1 MPRRVPVVNAQ
12 LRTLEAR
19 KYQEAQPNQPIRI
32 DHNSHISH
40 VQREADDRLRLEF
53 AYTTAYGPLGLVKV
67 EGTLWYQGADAG
79 DAVAQWE
86 KTRNL
91 PVEVAQQVHGA
102 IMAACVPQA
111 VGLAKDLRLPPP
123 IPLPQV
129 RFQKPGEAT
138 VSTVPSDAPEIG

>member
-1 MPRRVPVVNAQ
+1 MPVPVVNAL
-12 LRTLEAR
+12 LRAVEAR
-19 KYQEAQPNQPIRI
+19 KFQEPQANQPIRI
-32 DHNSHISH
+32 DHNSHVSH
-40 VQREADDRLRLEF
+40 AQREGDDRMRLEF
-53 AYTTAYGPLGLVKV
+53 AYTASYGALGLVKV
-67 EGTLWYQGADAG
+67 EGTLWYQGVDA
-79 DAVAQWE
+79 AEAAEQWE

-111 VGLAKDLRLPPP
+111 VGLAKDLRMPPP

-138 VSTVPSDAPEIG
+138 ASARPSDAPEIG